1 MPPKEQEHI
10 SFACVQAA
18 PLVNRDTKKRKNF
31 TNDAPELEAR
41 TSFAKA
47 EAEEKDE
54 YKDAIEAL
62 LAPEPPADN
71 TAWTQVKFDAK
82 NKVPHAFS
90 SSKQERVSARCIKM
104 HQIKMPPKEQEHTSF
119 ACVQAALLVK
129 SRHLTTQL
137 GRK

>member
-1 MPPKEQEHI
+1 MHKDDQIKMPPKEQEHI

-41 TSFAKA
+41 SGFCIFGET
-47 EAEEKDE
+47 EAEGKDE

-71 TAWTQVKFDAK
+71 TAWTQVISS
-82 NKVPHAFS
+82 NKW
-90 SSKQERVSARCIKM
+90 
-104 HQIKMPPKEQEHTSF
+104 
-119 ACVQAALLVK
+119 
-129 SRHLTTQL
+129 
-137 GRK
+137 